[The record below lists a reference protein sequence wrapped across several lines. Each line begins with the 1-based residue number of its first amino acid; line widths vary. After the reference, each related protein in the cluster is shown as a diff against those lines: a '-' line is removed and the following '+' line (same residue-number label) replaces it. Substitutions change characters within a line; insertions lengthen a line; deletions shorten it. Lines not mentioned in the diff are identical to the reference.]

1 MSAEASGASAALGRL
16 LGELLSGSTGSSDL
30 SGSSDSSGKPN
41 EAAPGA
47 LGALASL
54 ASHASNIS
62 ADGISARINDI
73 IDEVSREE
81 SSGKATNGESVASVV
96 RGAEE
101 KGAVGSK
108 SLQNKRRAA
117 LLRALK
123 PYLAPARADAI
134 DKLLMIT
141 ELGDI
146 FGGR

>member
-16 LGELLSGSTGSSDL
+16 LGELLSGSTGL
-30 SGSSDSSGKPN
+30 TGSSESSGKPN

-47 LGALASL
+47 LGALVSL
-54 ASHASNIS
+54 ASHASNNP

-81 SSGKATNGESVASVV
+81 TSGKATNGDSGSSVAG
-96 RGAEE
+96 GAEE

-134 DKLLMIT
+134 DKLLVIT